1 MSKVLTLRQRVLNTF
16 SRKTIDRIVF
26 SPRLYYWY
34 YGNRLWRRP
43 RTDKKCAGKI
53 PKYILRKSLLG
64 IFDYLEASPRY
75 VIENFYLPLIWP
87 RKKIR
92 HIRVKWARD
101 RTDGT
106 LITVYKTKLGNL
118 YKKSRG
124 GHLVEYPVKTV
135 NDMKILKYI
144 IKHTKFHFYLPI
156 FKLAKKIIGDR
167 GVVGTYFAR
176 SPYMSLITQYMGFER
191 TIINLRRYPNE
202 MEDLM
207 KFMDGCDDD
216 MFEILCNSPIKIFN
230 FGENID
236 CNLSPPRYFEKFLIP
251 YYEKRVKQFHRVG
264 KYCHIHMDGSLKDLL
279 PYLEG
284 LPFDGLEALT
294 AKPQG
299 DVTLEEIQDSIGKK
313 IFLDGIPALI
323 FLPLYSF
330 KYVKKYTQKVL
341 EMFSPNLIL
350 GVSDE
355 LPPNADFRKVEMV
368 ADIVKHYEL

>member
-1 MSKVLTLRQRVLNTF
+1 MSKPQTLRERVLNTF
-16 SRKTIDRIVF
+16 AREKIDRIVF

-43 RTDKKCAGKI
+43 RTDKKCGGTI

-75 VIENFYLPLIWP
+75 VIENFYLPIIWP
-87 RKKIR
+87 RKKITYVR
-92 HIRVKWARD
+92 FRWGKDRD
-101 RTDGT
+101 GS

-124 GHLVEYPVKTV
+124 GHLIEYPVKTV
-135 NDMKILKYI
+135 NDMKILKNI
-144 IKHTKFHFYLPI
+144 IEHTKFHFFLPV
-156 FKLAKKIIGDR
+156 FKLAKKLIGDR
-167 GVVGTYFAR
+167 GVVGTYYAR
-176 SPYMSLITQYMGFER
+176 SPLMSLITQYMGFER
-191 TIINLRRYPNE
+191 TVVNLKRYPNE

-207 KFMDGCDDD
+207 KFIDDRQDD
-216 MFEILCNSPIKIFN
+216 MFKTLCNSPIKILN

-236 CNLSPPRYFEKFLIP
+236 CNLTPPRYFEKYLIP

-264 KYCHIHMDGSLKDLL
+264 KFCHIHMDGSLRDLL

-299 DVTLEEIQDSIGKK
+299 DVTLKELQKSIGNK
-313 IFLDGIPALI
+313 ILLDGIPSIL
-323 FLPLYSF
+323 FLPQYSF
-330 KYVKKYTQKVL
+330 KYVKDYTYKVL

-355 LPPNADFRKVEMV
+355 LPPNSDFRKLEMI
-368 ADIVKHYEL
+368 ASIVKKYIP

>member
-1 MSKVLTLRQRVLNTF
+1 MSKPQTLRERVLNTF
-16 SRKTIDRIVF
+16 AQKKIDRIVF

-34 YGNRLWRRP
+34 WGNKLWKRP
-43 RTDKKCAGKI
+43 ITDKKCGGTI
-53 PKYILRKSLLG
+53 PKYILRKNLLG

-75 VIENFYLPLIWP
+75 VIENFYLPIIWP

-92 HIRVKWARD
+92 YIRIRWGKDRD
-101 RTDGT
+101 GSV
-106 LITVYKTKLGNL
+106 ITVYKTKLGNL

-144 IKHTKFHFYLPI
+144 IEHTKFHFYLPI

-167 GVVGTYFAR
+167 GVVGTYYAR
-176 SPYMSLITQYMGFER
+176 SPYMALITEHMGFER
-191 TIINLRRYPNE
+191 TIINLRKYPNE
-202 MEDLM
+202 MENLL
-207 KFMDGCDDD
+207 KFIDDWQDD
-216 MFEILCNSPIKIFN
+216 MFKTLCNSPIKILN

-236 CNLSPPRYFEKFLIP
+236 CNLSPPRYFEKYLIP

-264 KYCHIHMDGSLKDLL
+264 KFCHIHMDGSLKDLL
-279 PYLEG
+279 PYLED

-299 DVTLEEIQDSIGKK
+299 DVTLEELRDSIGDK
-313 IFLDGIPALI
+313 IYLDGIPSVV
-323 FLPLYSF
+323 FLPQYSF
-330 KYVKKYTQKVL
+330 KYVKEYTQKVL

-355 LPPNADFRKVEMV
+355 LPPNADFRKVIMV
-368 ADIVKHYEL
+368 ANIVKNFEP